1 MTDFSLRLYDA
12 ATVVWKAGMLNIFGG
27 KKKTTKAV
35 LENTLSGILEQGQ
48 FLLSFNIKE
57 EEGFLVDIFGEDEG
71 LLKAREG
78 RLLSAFQIY
87 LLRVLQKEFPE
98 ENHRVFVDS
107 NGFWEEKQEK
117 LLELTDRLIKKALET
132 GRPVFFKK
140 ALSPFQRS
148 LIHKK
153 VAENEGVSSQSQG
166 DGEYK
171 IIKLIPDSFKNGR

>member
-1 MTDFSLRLYDA
+1 
-12 ATVVWKAGMLNIFGG
+12 MLNLFGG
-27 KKKTTKAV
+27 KKKTAKAV
-35 LENTLSGILEQGQ
+35 LENVLSQVLEQGQ

-57 EEGFLVDIFGEDEG
+57 EEEFQIDIFGEDEG

-87 LLRVLQKEFPE
+87 LLRVLQKEFPG

-117 LLELTDRLIKKALET
+117 LLDLTDRLVKKALET

-148 LIHKK
+148 LIHKR
-153 VAENEGVSSQSQG
+153 VAGNEGISSQSQG
-166 DGEYK
+166 EGEYK
-171 IIKLIPDSFKNGR
+171 VIKLIPDSFKNGR

>member
-1 MTDFSLRLYDA
+1 
-12 ATVVWKAGMLNIFGG
+12 MLNIFNN
-27 KKKTTKAV
+27 KKKTPKAL
-35 LENTLSGILEQGQ
+35 LEKTLSGILDQGQ

-57 EEGFLVDIFGEDEG
+57 EKGFQIDIFGEDEG

-87 LLRVLQKEFPE
+87 LLRVLQKEFPGE
-98 ENHRVFVDS
+98 SHRVFVDS

-117 LLELTDRLIKKALET
+117 LLDLTDRLVQKAVET

-148 LIHKK
+148 LIHKR
-153 VAENEGVSSQSQG
+153 VERNEGVSSQSQG
-166 DGEYK
+166 EGEYK